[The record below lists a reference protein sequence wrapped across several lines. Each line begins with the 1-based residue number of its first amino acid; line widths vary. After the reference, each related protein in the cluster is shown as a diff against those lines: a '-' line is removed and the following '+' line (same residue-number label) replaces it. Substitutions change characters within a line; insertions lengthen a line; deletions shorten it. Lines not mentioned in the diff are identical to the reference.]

1 MLLLTRREG
10 ENIMIGDAIQFQ
22 VLSVSEGA
30 VRIQIE
36 APDFVEVREVS
47 DRKHGPAIT
56 HKRRRSLVTRSKS
69 R

>member
-10 ENIMIGDAIQFQ
+10 ENIKIGDAIQVQ

-30 VRIQIE
+30 VRIQID

-47 DRKHGPAIT
+47 DRKQGPNIT
-56 HKRRRSLVTRSKS
+56 HKRRRSLVTRSES

>member
-10 ENIMIGDAIQFQ
+10 ENIRIGDAIQVQ

-30 VRIQIE
+30 VRIQID

-56 HKRRRSLVTRSKS
+56 YKRPRSSAS
-69 R
+69 RPE

>member
-1 MLLLTRREG
+1 MIAGRRHF
-10 ENIMIGDAIQFQ
+10 DCRPLH
-22 VLSVSEGA
+22 LSVSEGA

-56 HKRRRSLVTRSKS
+56 HKRRRSLVTRSES

>member
-1 MLLLTRREG
+1 
-10 ENIMIGDAIQFQ
+10 
-22 VLSVSEGA
+22 SVSEGA

>member
-10 ENIMIGDAIQFQ
+10 ENIRIGDAIQVQ

-30 VRIQIE
+30 VRIQID

-47 DRKHGPAIT
+47 DRKQGPTIT
-56 HKRRRSLVTRSKS
+56 HKRRRLLVTRSES

>member
-30 VRIQIE
+30 VR
-36 APDFVEVREVS
+36 
-47 DRKHGPAIT
+47 
-56 HKRRRSLVTRSKS
+56 
-69 R
+69 